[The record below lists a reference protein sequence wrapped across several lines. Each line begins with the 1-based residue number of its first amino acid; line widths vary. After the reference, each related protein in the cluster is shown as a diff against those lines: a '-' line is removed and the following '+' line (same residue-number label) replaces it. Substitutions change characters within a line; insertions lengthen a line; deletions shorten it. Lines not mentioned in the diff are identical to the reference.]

1 MRTTRLRFNLATS
14 RMTGVLVTVVLS
26 ATVLCSQ
33 AIAHH
38 ALNAFFDLDSPLEI
52 DGTLTSVR
60 WMNPHIAFELE
71 SSGPN
76 GETVSWRVESGSP
89 VLLRREGINADTFAV
104 GDQVA
109 ITGFPS
115 KLRENEIVGAVIH
128 MESGRDVPMFRSL
141 AGRLGYDLTPSG
153 SHIDA
158 EAAVASA
165 QGASGIFRV
174 WSFDDDPSLRE
185 FEAAFNQAAIAARV
199 DFDPLVDDPALSCTP
214 RGMPFAME
222 NRFPI
227 EFVDQGESIALR
239 LEMWDSTRIIHM
251 AEDSGVSSQRP
262 SPLGGSIGRWDG
274 DTLTVTT
281 TGIDW
286 PYFDEIGTPQSS
298 DIETEERFSL
308 SGDDAVLDYQITIT
322 DPNTLLEPAVRRA
335 RWVWVP
341 GEEIQTYGC
350 EVISTE

>member
-1 MRTTRLRFNLATS
+1 MMKTLILSKSSILITAVF
-14 RMTGVLVTVVLS
+14 S

-33 AIAHH
+33 AAAHH
-38 ALNAFFDLDSPLEI
+38 ALNAFFDLDAPVEI

-60 WMNPHIAFELE
+60 WTNPHIAFELE
-71 SSGPN
+71 STGPD

-89 VLLRREGINADTFAV
+89 VLLRREGINADTFTV

-115 KLRENEIVGAVIH
+115 KLRDNEIVGAVIH

-158 EAAVASA
+158 EVAAAST
-165 QGASGIFRV
+165 QGARGIFRV

-185 FEAAFNQAAIAARV
+185 FEPAFNQAAIAARV

-227 EFVDQGESIALR
+227 EFVDQGETIALR
-239 LEMWDSTRIIHM
+239 LEMWDSTRKIRMTDDGIV
-251 AEDSGVSSQRP
+251 AQQQP
-262 SPLGGSIGRWDG
+262 TPLGYSVGQWDG
-274 DTLTVTT
+274 DTLIVTT
-281 TGIDW
+281 NGIDW

-298 DIETEERFSL
+298 AIETEERFVL
-308 SGDDAVLDYQITIT
+308 SGDDTVLDYQIAIT

-335 RWVWVP
+335 RWRWVP

-350 EVISTE
+350 EIATVD

>member
-1 MRTTRLRFNLATS
+1 MMKTEVRRKSGLLIAA
-14 RMTGVLVTVVLS
+14 VIS
-26 ATVLCSQ
+26 AAVFCSQ
-33 AIAHH
+33 AVAHH

-60 WMNPHIAFELE
+60 WTNPHIAFELE
-71 SSGPN
+71 STGPN

-89 VLLRREGINADTFAV
+89 VLLRREGINADTFAI

-115 KLRENEIVGAVIH
+115 KLRDNEIVGAVIH

-153 SHIDA
+153 SHIDSEAA
-158 EAAVASA
+158 EAST
-165 QGASGIFRV
+165 QGARGIYRV
-174 WSFDDDPSLRE
+174 WSFDDDPGLRE
-185 FEAAFNQAAIAARV
+185 FEPSFDQAAVAARV

-227 EFVDQGESIALR
+227 QFIDQGETIALR
-239 LEMWDSTRIIHM
+239 LEMWDSTRSIRM
-251 AEDSGVSSQRP
+251 TNDGRVAQQQP
-262 SPLGGSIGRWDG
+262 SPLGNSVGRWDG
-274 DTLTVTT
+274 DTLIVTT

-298 DIETEERFSL
+298 AIGTEERFAL
-308 SGDDAVLDYQITIT
+308 SGDDSVLDYQITIT
-322 DPNTLLEPAVRRA
+322 DPNTLLEPAIRRA

-341 GEEIQTYGC
+341 GEEIQTYDC
-350 EVISTE
+350 TP